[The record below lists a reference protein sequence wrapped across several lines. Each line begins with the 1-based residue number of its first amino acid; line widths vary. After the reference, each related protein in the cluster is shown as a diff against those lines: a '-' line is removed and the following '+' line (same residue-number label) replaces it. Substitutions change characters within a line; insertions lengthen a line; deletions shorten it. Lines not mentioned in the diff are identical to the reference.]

1 MMICRVWGKKKRA
14 TETKENEL
22 IPSMVV
28 PVNAVQSDN
37 DNTDGKGES
46 NLKKKQQNL
55 QGDRSHNHND
65 IKPIDKPTVTERAIE
80 TKETTNVS
88 TSKEKVQESSNIE
101 ENGCKQQ
108 IGQEQEDT
116 SQQDFSSSSTNL
128 PTEIIE
134 QKGVHLVVDFK
145 TDQLSQAVEKAD
157 DAPAENPS
165 YSFASSLFFST
176 EKPDL
181 VTISKKKSSTFCGHE
196 TDLFFPNFFLDSG
209 QSIRIKLTESDKH
222 PTPVPVAV
230 SRQEGFSCKNE

>member
-1 MMICRVWGKKKRA
+1 MMICRVWEKKEEKA

-55 QGDRSHNHND
+55 QGDRSHNNND
-65 IKPIDKPTVTERAIE
+65 IKPIDMPTVTEREVTVE

-108 IGQEQEDT
+108 IGQEQEDTIEET

-165 YSFASSLFFST
+165 YRSCDNFG
-176 EKPDL
+176 E
-181 VTISKKKSSTFCGHE
+181 KSSTFYGHE
-196 TDLFFPNFFLDSG
+196 TDLFFPNFFLDSDQG
-209 QSIRIKLTESDKH
+209 IRIGLTESDTH
-222 PTPVPVAV
+222 PAPVLVAV
-230 SRQEGFSCKNE
+230 SRQEGFGCKNE